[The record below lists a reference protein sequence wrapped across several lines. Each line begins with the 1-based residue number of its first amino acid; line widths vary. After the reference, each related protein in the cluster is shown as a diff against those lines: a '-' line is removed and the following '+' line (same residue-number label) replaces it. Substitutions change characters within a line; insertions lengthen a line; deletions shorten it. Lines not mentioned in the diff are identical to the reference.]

1 MVPVKM
7 EQHDKLG
14 SGGLGSGLGSQVG
27 RGCTLRRPRGLTNVM
42 CMRNEHVR
50 VFVANFEEDQAVRKM
65 ACGGAGGM
73 GRGTGQAE
81 GPCWCLRDPL
91 MCVFW

>member
-14 SGGLGSGLGSQVG
+14 SGGLGSGLESQVG
-27 RGCTLRRPRGLTNVM
+27 RGCTPRKPRGLTNVM

-50 VFVANFEEDQAVRKM
+50 VFVANFEEDQAVSKWPV
-65 ACGGAGGM
+65 
-73 GRGTGQAE
+73 E
-81 GPCWCLRDPL
+81 GPGVWAGVLGRQRGRAGA
-91 MCVFW
+91 